1 MINKRYA
8 EAFVEV
14 LDILK
19 HMKPNDLEKVSNKF
33 IDFLEENAS
42 KEYICNLDYTKNLI
56 EMDLKQETI
65 GLLAVMYEK
74 FWCPEEDRQDLIN
87 IFYINEQKHQEEL
100 MEKYNPDKLFEKKE
114 KDVIEPKEN
123 IPQVIEK
130 KESILKRILNK
141 IKLIFKIE

>member
-19 HMKPNDLEKVSNKF
+19 HMKTSDSAKVSNKF

-65 GLLAVMYEK
+65 GLLALMYEK
-74 FWCPEEDRQDLIN
+74 FWCPEEEKQDLIN

-114 KDVIEPKEN
+114 KDVIESKEN
-123 IPQVIEK
+123 TPQIIEE
-130 KESILKRILNK
+130 KETILKRIIDK
-141 IKLIFKIE
+141 IKLIFRIK